1 MQLLATSQRGS
12 WMFIGLVFFIAG
24 CGGKDAVAPVDI
36 EAQAWEDL
44 RSEVRE
50 TISDPEREAEA
61 IKLMD
66 VLAED
71 VNAFRE
77 VLTKRHERVRE
88 LNSNYDTNRAEFD
101 AFLKQVNTE
110 IQASQQRVSKTHRS
124 FLAVTTPEEWSQLS
138 KARSK
143 AMTVAINSM
152 QAI

>member
-1 MQLLATSQRGS
+1 MQVIAKRWQPAWALIGVALA
-12 WMFIGLVFFIAG
+12 FAG
-24 CGGKDAVAPVDI
+24 CGGKDAVAPVDV
-36 EAQAWEDL
+36 EKQAWEDL

-61 IKLMD
+61 IKLVD

-88 LNSNYDTNRAEFD
+88 LNSDYDTTRAEFD

-110 IQASQQRVSKTHRS
+110 IQAGQQRVSRTHRA
-124 FLAVTTPEEWSQLS
+124 FLATTTPEEWSELS
-138 KARSK
+138 KVRSK
-143 AMTVAINSM
+143 AMTAAIKSM